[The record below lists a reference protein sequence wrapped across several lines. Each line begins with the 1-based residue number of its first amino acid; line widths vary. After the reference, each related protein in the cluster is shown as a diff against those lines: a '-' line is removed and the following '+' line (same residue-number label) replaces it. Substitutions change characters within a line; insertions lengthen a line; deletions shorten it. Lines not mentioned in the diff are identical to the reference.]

1 MLNKPFQDS
10 EWSFYNSKYIILSGF
25 LIGLCKNNNLK
36 FKGLMSDI
44 YPKYDNEPG
53 YYNPVPET
61 NCLPMLFY
69 SLFFEEFFKSTSLD
83 SNTQDE
89 LIESDYP
96 SRLLVV
102 SRIIEIV
109 NEFVTGPSVKNQNI
123 INKMHLVPL
132 INITMRNMKDIN
144 SIYYRLQKQI
154 L

>member
-1 MLNKPFQDS
+1 
-10 EWSFYNSKYIILSGF
+10 
-25 LIGLCKNNNLK
+25 
-36 FKGLMSDI
+36 
-44 YPKYDNEPG
+44 
-53 YYNPVPET
+53 
-61 NCLPMLFY
+61 
-69 SLFFEEFFKSTSLD
+69 LD